1 MKKSKKNH
9 PNKFAQKQAPIKGS
23 DVDTTDYWAQLGV
36 RPDTCWLECSDR
48 YPHLRLTMSH
58 LAQLQM
64 AANSTFVDWVLR
76 DSGQTLPDADPRRL
90 KNFGRFSTLGE
101 WMDADLVHGVFMVM
115 DDRVLYQ
122 DFSTY
127 RQVVAARIAQM
138 LLVWWR
144 DTAPTP
150 QIAEQLAQSEG
161 ELMRAFEVVI
171 AKLFAAIDKH
181 TPEFAWEF
189 VTEILANRVTA
200 ARIASQGQIDWHNYQ
215 YDFRLTN

>member
-1 MKKSKKNH
+1 MTQSQQNRK
-9 PNKFAQKQAPIKGS
+9 NKFAQKQAPIKGS

-58 LAQLQM
+58 FAQLMM
-64 AANSTFVDWVLR
+64 AANITFVDWVLQG
-76 DSGQTLPDADPRRL
+76 SGQTLPEVDPQRL
-90 KNFGRFSTLGE
+90 KDFGRFSTLGE
-101 WMDADLVHGVFMVM
+101 WMNANLVSGVFMVR
-115 DDRVLYQ
+115 DGRAVYQ
-122 DFSTY
+122 NYSTY
-127 RQVVAARIAQM
+127 REVVAVRMAQM
-138 LLVWWR
+138 LLIWWM

-161 ELMRAFEVVI
+161 ELMRAVEVVT
-171 AKLFAAIDKH
+171 AKLFAAIDPH

-189 VTEILANRVTA
+189 GTEILANRVTA